1 MATTVSTW
9 RDIPSSKLL
18 QLLGG
23 KGGGF
28 HPRAICDPAWVH
40 DEFGIPFE
48 LLPVKEIVCDAE
60 EGVYLER
67 DGKPVACMQG
77 LVAGDLID
85 AIAEGLGVKR
95 PADAPRGYSGSRF
108 ALAAAVVEHL
118 ESAGN

>member
-9 RDIPSSKLL
+9 RDIPPSKLI
-18 QLLGG
+18 QLLGE

-28 HPRAICDPAWVH
+28 HPRDICDPAWVH
-40 DEFGIPFE
+40 DKFGIPFE
-48 LLPVKEIVCDAE
+48 LLPVKEIVADAAA
-60 EGVYLER
+60 GIYFER
-67 DGKPVACMQG
+67 GGKSVACMQG

-95 PADAPRGYSGSRF
+95 PTDAPRGYSGSRF